1 MAQEDYI
8 SVRKA
13 KRYWQH
19 IKLFIYNNAVSKFR
33 ETFKTNETVGALDSG
48 TTIQAGTDVVS
59 VLKSIL
65 VKLKEA
71 VIKSYPSVSISNSGT
86 AFGDYEVGTE
96 VTPVLSSTYTDGVF
110 TSYED
115 VSTTQNLAA
124 GCSKGATTYLRGMS
138 ALAGN
143 TESYVLPLGTTTYR
157 VEQAFGASTNV
168 PKNSDGSNS
177 SIFIAAGVCD
187 KGGNYNAY
195 LRLFT
200 GVFASQA
207 GVPSSNLRAGLT
219 AGSLVKSAPSF
230 AMNFSNKV
238 IAIAVPSQYTLR
250 SAIEPLT
257 GEDERPY
264 LAQNGTN
271 VQIADVNGG
280 MQNYKLYVFAY
291 DGVLGKSVN
300 LVFS

>member
-8 SVRKA
+8 SVRQA
-13 KRYWQH
+13 KRYWRH
-19 IKLFIYNNAVSKFR
+19 IKSFILNNAVSKFR
-33 ETFKTNETVGALDSG
+33 ETFKTNETVGALASG
-48 TTIQAGTDVVS
+48 TTIKAGTDVVS

-110 TSYED
+110 TSYKD

-124 GCSKGATTYLRGMS
+124 GCAKGATTYLRGMT
-138 ALAGN
+138 ALQGN
-143 TESYVLPLGTTTYR
+143 SESYVLPQGTTTYR
-157 VEQAFGASTNV
+157 VEQAYGASTNV
-168 PKNSDGSNS
+168 PKNSDGTNGSVS
-177 SIFIAAGVCD
+177 IAAGTCD
-187 KGGNYNAY
+187 RGGDYNAY

-200 GVFASQA
+200 GVFAS
-207 GVPSSNLRAGLT
+207 NLRTGLT
-219 AGSLVKSAPSF
+219 AGALVKSAPSF
-230 AMNFSNKV
+230 ALNFSNKV
-238 IAIAVPSQYTLR
+238 IAVAVPSQYTLR

-271 VQIADVNGG
+271 VQIADVNGD